1 MTRHEFILRLVL
13 NGICDDFEDIERILP
28 AIEEGKICG
37 VEITYEEVLD
47 ALRELIDLG
56 YAKAWDLY
64 RCSESEQPRED
75 IDAMTQR
82 FARTEAGLAFLEDS
96 FALAPQS
103 REERVSLFILN
114 LFRDFN
120 HRTSLGNI
128 ERASKR
134 DGMAVAREE
143 LIHALR
149 HLLSLGYVR
158 ADYKDEPFWQYPGM
172 PPLADIKPYGAYFW
186 ATGAGWDFLESDR
199 SWWPWDDDAD
209 DRVVRKG
216 WTPPT

>member
-13 NGICDDFEDIERILP
+13 IQICDDFEDIERILP

-47 ALRELIDLG
+47 ALRELLDLG
-56 YAKAWDLY
+56 YAKAWDLE
-64 RCSESEQPRED
+64 RCSEAAQPRED
-75 IDAMTQR
+75 IDAMTPR

-114 LFRDFN
+114 LYRDRFT
-120 HRTSLGNI
+120 HIRLGSI

-149 HLLSLGYVR
+149 LL
-158 ADYKDEPFWQYPGM
+158 
-172 PPLADIKPYGAYFW
+172 
-186 ATGAGWDFLESDR
+186 
-199 SWWPWDDDAD
+199 
-209 DRVVRKG
+209 
-216 WTPPT
+216 